1 MRRREK
7 VDLPLLAGP
16 QTRTTG
22 GEGSEEMEAAA
33 EAQSAG
39 TKTSGAGAGSGAGEP
54 GVFGLGLGMGGAA
67 WAAGGGGGGDG
78 SGCFF
83 VDRRRFRIAAPLVVD
98 GTEGLGREGSSAR
111 RRGDGE
117 WWWAAV
123 GCENQAGSAGVKKN
137 WGAWLQP
144 ITGLEKRLYQCEPTG
159 QQGPIPLPA
168 GPTSTWPCGRFS

>member
-33 EAQSAG
+33 ETQSAG

-54 GVFGLGLGMGGAA
+54 GLLGLGLGMGGAA

-83 VDRRRFRIAAPLVVD
+83 VDRRRFRIAVPLVVD

-117 WWWAAV
+117 WWAAAV
-123 GCENQAGSAGVKKN
+123 GCGEPSRECGSEEKL
-137 WGAWLQP
+137 GAWLQP
-144 ITGLEKRLYQCEPTG
+144 ITGPEKRLYQC
-159 QQGPIPLPA
+159 
-168 GPTSTWPCGRFS
+168 